1 MMPPP
6 PPPALATLNTLTTP
20 SISTI
25 TNPLYPPI
33 AEGLEAPVQ
42 LIYLSLLLSF
52 LAVGAY
58 LVVRQVLVRREL
70 EEAAKVLGERVRTN
84 TASAEDYFELGVI
97 LLRKKLYTQ
106 ATRNLEKAKG
116 NWQGAPED
124 LAQVHNALGYA
135 YFNMQRYDSAVSE
148 YRQAV
153 ALQPGYVTAWNNLG
167 NALEQQK
174 DMEGAVSAYGEVL
187 NYAPDNDVARQRY
200 DALKRRVEVSR

>member
-1 MMPPP
+1 M
-6 PPPALATLNTLTTP
+6 
-20 SISTI
+20 
-25 TNPLYPPI
+25 
-33 AEGLEAPVQ
+33 Q
-42 LIYLSLLLSF
+42 LLYLSLLLSF

-84 TASAEDYFELGVI
+84 TANAEDYFELGVI

-116 NWQGAPED
+116 AWEGAPED

-135 YFNMQRYDSAVSE
+135 YFNMQRLDNAVTE

-174 DMEGAVSAYGEVL
+174 DMEGAVAAYGEVL

-200 DALKRRVEVSR
+200 DVLKRRVGQRV